1 MNRARLVAAVA
12 AILTALLLQATVI
25 GPVTLPWV
33 VSLPAVLVAAVALT
47 DGVAAGMSFGFAA
60 GLVADLGSHHAAG
73 ILALSWLGL
82 GLMCGRIS
90 GRHRLRRDV
99 LVAAETA
106 AGSTALAALLV
117 VVTTVTGDVLV
128 VGRELLLA
136 LLGDLVLAIV
146 LVPLVRRMLGSES
159 LRAPH
164 PVYTELALGPP
175 RV

>member
-1 MNRARLVAAVA
+1 MNRARLVAAMA
-12 AILTALLLQATVI
+12 AILTALLLQATVV
-25 GPVTLPWV
+25 GPVALPWV

-73 ILALSWLGL
+73 ILALSWLALGL
-82 GLMCGRIS
+82 GCGRIS

-99 LVAAETA
+99 VVAAGA
-106 AGSTALAALLV
+106 AALSTAVAALLV
-117 VVTTVTGDVLV
+117 VVTAVTGDV
-128 VGRELLLA
+128 VGIAGMLFPTFLGDLLLA
-136 LLGDLVLAIV
+136 LLV
-146 LVPLVRRMLGSES
+146 VPLVRRMLGSDS

-164 PVYTELALGPP
+164 PVYTELALGPQ